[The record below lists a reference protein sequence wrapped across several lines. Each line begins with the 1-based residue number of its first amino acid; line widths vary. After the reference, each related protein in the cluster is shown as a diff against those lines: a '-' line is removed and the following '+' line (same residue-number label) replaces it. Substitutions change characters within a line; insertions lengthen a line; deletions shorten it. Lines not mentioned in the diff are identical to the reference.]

1 MADASKLTP
10 KQSAFVAEYLI
21 DLNATQAAIRAGYS
35 QKTANTQGNRLLAN
49 VSVAEAIAKAK
60 AARSEKTG
68 IDAAWVLTR
77 LTQEATA
84 DLADIIGDSGDLR
97 PISEWPLI
105 WRQGLVTGVD
115 VQENVVEGVKMGQ
128 TIKVKLSDRIKRIEL
143 IGKHV
148 DVQAFR
154 EQVDLK
160 ASFSVT
166 ISGDDADL

>member
-35 QKTANTQGNRLLAN
+35 QRTANTQGNRLLVN

-84 DLADIIGDSGDLR
+84 DLADIIGDNGELR

-160 ASFSVT
+160 ASFNVT

>member
-1 MADASKLTP
+1 MAGLTP
-10 KQSAFVAEYLI
+10 RQQAFVAEYLI

-35 QKTANTQGNRLLAN
+35 KKTAYSQGQRLLKY
-49 VSVAEAIAKAK
+49 AEVQDAIVKAQ
-60 AARSEKTG
+60 ATRSTKTG

-84 DLADIIGDSGDLR
+84 DLADIIGDSGELR

-115 VQENVVEGVKMGQ
+115 VQENVVDGVKMGQ

-148 DVQAFR
+148 DIQAFR
-154 EQVDLK
+154 DQILQTG
-160 ASFSVT
+160 AITLNVT
-166 ISGDDADL
+166 QDDAEL